1 MNARRALALLL
12 IVAAAGVIAFAAGE
26 VWRYPVK
33 DAPATGPSLVEIG
46 TPGREAAPKLTVL
59 VRDDDGKPVPGMAV
73 NVFAY
78 MGTGKKKSKT
88 PEEPK
93 LNAAA
98 TGPDGTLTIR
108 GLDTKDLAALR
119 VAFIWDGGVKAVRAR
134 LEPTKGVWGIAGAA
148 YKRVDD
154 GKDEGSCKNLFTM
167 KTGAAGSDMLEFSR
181 PPSIA
186 WCEDVVYGSKKH
198 ERELVRVNAIAA
210 RNVNKSDKN
219 MYKPDDEIKMGLE
232 ASAQFDQKMPGIKD
246 AQIVG
251 YVTNL
256 AKKVVA
262 ASDKPDS
269 PVNVRVIHT
278 NDVNAFVTAGG
289 HIYVFTGLIKMA
301 QNESQLAGVLAHEIS
316 HAIARHVTEGATR
329 NQLAQGGAQIGS
341 AVLGGL
347 LGLGEN
353 TQALLDKGAT
363 TGTGLITLK
372 YDRGSETEA
381 DLLGSQYLWKG
392 GWDPE
397 AIANFFALF
406 AKMKKGSGTPAFLS
420 THPSD
425 DKRIQN
431 GITWART
438 FLPPKDKYLVDTAEF
453 QACKAKVAK
462 LPAPPPTQQ
471 PAAGASGSSGR

>member
-1 MNARRALALLL
+1 MTSRRVLLVLGVVVATLDALAT
-12 IVAAAGVIAFAAGE
+12 GE
-26 VWRYPVK
+26 VWRYPEKAV
-33 DAPATGPSLVEIG
+33 PATGPSLVEIG
-46 TPGREAAPKLTVL
+46 TPGRDAAPALTVL
-59 VRDDDGKPVPGMAV
+59 VKGDDGKPVPGMAV

-88 PEEPK
+88 QEEPK

-108 GLDTKDLAALR
+108 GLDTTGLAALR
-119 VAFIWDGGVKAVRAR
+119 VAFLWDGGVKAVRAR
-134 LEPTKGVWGIAGAA
+134 LEPQKGAWGIVGAA

-154 GKDEGSCKNLFTM
+154 GKDEGSCKNLFTL
-167 KTGAAGSDMLEFSR
+167 TPGQGGSATLEFSR

-219 MYKPDDEIKMGLE
+219 VYNADDEIKMGLE
-232 ASAQFDQKMPGIKD
+232 ASTQFDQKMPGIQD
-246 AQIVG
+246 AEIVG

-269 PVNVRVIHT
+269 PVNVRVINT

-289 HIYVFTGLIKMA
+289 HIYVFTGLIKMS

-347 LGLGEN
+347 LGLGDD

-381 DLLGSQYLWKG
+381 DLLGSQYLWKA

-406 AKMKKGSGTPAFLS
+406 AQMKKGSGTPAFLS

-425 DKRIQN
+425 DKRVKN

-462 LPAPPPTQQ
+462 LPAPPPPPQ
-471 PAAGASGSSGR
+471 AAAASGSSGR